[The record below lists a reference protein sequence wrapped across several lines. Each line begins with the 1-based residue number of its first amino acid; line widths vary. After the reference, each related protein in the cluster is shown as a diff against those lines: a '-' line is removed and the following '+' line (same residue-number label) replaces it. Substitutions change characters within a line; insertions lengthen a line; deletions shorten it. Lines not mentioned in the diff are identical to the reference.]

1 VAVEVEAAIATALAD
16 GAPAGWARIKL
27 TVSATVLAYDYALEL
42 KPAGGRNGSMA
53 VPPPVKSAF
62 RELRERMYEP
72 DRGTW
77 FSATVELR
85 AGAAPEFSF
94 NFDDDPRWWPA
105 LHPSAFSRD
114 LERFPRDDA
123 HIPSWLRELLD
134 EGERLEQQRTPPAVP

>member
-1 VAVEVEAAIATALAD
+1 VADDVETGIAAALAA
-16 GAPAGWARIKL
+16 GAPAGWARIGL

-42 KPAGGRNGSMA
+42 KLGDGRNGSMD
-53 VPPPVKSAF
+53 VPAAAKSGF

-94 NFDDDPRWWPA
+94 NFDDDPRWWPP
-105 LHPSAFSRD
+105 LHPTAFSRD
-114 LERFPRDDA
+114 LDAFPRDDA

-134 EGERLEQQRTPPAVP
+134 EGEQLDQERTPPGVP

>member
-1 VAVEVEAAIATALAD
+1 MPADLTDGIASALAD

-42 KPAGGRNGSMA
+42 KLADGRNGSMA
-53 VPPPVKSAF
+53 VPPSVKSAF
-62 RELRERMYEP
+62 RELRERMCEP
-72 DRGTW
+72 GRGTW

-94 NFDDDPRWWPA
+94 NFDDDPHWWPA

-114 LERFPRDDA
+114 LEQFPRDDA